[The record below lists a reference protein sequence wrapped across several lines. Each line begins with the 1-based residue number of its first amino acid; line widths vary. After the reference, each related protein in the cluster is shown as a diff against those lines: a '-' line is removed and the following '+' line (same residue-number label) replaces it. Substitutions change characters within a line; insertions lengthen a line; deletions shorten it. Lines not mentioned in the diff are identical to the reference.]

1 MFGNHITDAERQA
14 DNITFV
20 KLIAMNCM
28 NFDMNECNFSDKIM
42 AVKDKNGQSQEGSS
56 RVALAKAT
64 GLVHCYT
71 LEFNYHSGRRVNTLA
86 PKFVRATG
94 AVDSEENELTDP
106 NSKIYLN
113 QASPPYT
120 KEIFEDCG
128 RGVGAALLDFIND
141 NPVSRIR
148 LSTFRTVHN
157 VRTDILNNLSRYE
170 AGNVN
175 MSAAN
180 NFAPASTKIARALSK
195 APGPRIK
202 TNGSLGQNQIR
213 NTASGSGQE
222 KLKRA
227 ASQLTTTS
235 TSVTAKLK
243 GGQKPIV
250 NNNNGPKRLLD
261 NTFVT
266 NTTASSKG
274 IRKAESSA
282 IRDRKSYSS
291 IRKQSFVAPDAG
303 LSQAG
308 MAVRKPPTRAQ
319 Q

>member
-1 MFGNHITDAERQA
+1 
-14 DNITFV
+14 
-20 KLIAMNCM
+20 
-28 NFDMNECNFSDKIM
+28 
-42 AVKDKNGQSQEGSS
+42 
-56 RVALAKAT
+56 
-64 GLVHCYT
+64 
-71 LEFNYHSGRRVNTLA
+71 
-86 PKFVRATG
+86 
-94 AVDSEENELTDP
+94 
-106 NSKIYLN
+106 
-113 QASPPYT
+113 
-120 KEIFEDCG
+120 
-128 RGVGAALLDFIND
+128 
-141 NPVSRIR
+141 
-148 LSTFRTVHN
+148 
-157 VRTDILNNLSRYE
+157 
-170 AGNVN
+170 
-175 MSAAN
+175 MSAAT

-213 NTASGSGQE
+213 NTANGSGQE

-243 GGQKPIV
+243 GQKPIV
-250 NNNNGPKRLLD
+250 NNNNGPKRILD

-308 MAVRKPPTRAQ
+308 LAARKPPTRAQ